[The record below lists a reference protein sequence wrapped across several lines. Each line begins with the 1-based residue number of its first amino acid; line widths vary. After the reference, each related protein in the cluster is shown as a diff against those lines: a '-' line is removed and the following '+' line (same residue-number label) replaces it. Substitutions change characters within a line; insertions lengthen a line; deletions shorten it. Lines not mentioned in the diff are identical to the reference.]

1 LTPQTENIEPS
12 AKRVSVVIVSFNR
25 AESLRKSL
33 AALGDAHQVLVVD
46 NGSRDGSERLDEDF
60 PQVRFIRLPKNFGL
74 TRAMNIGVRAADG
87 EYVLFLHDD
96 ACITGAAVTQL
107 ADFLET
113 RQDVGAVCP
122 LLATVSGAPAP
133 QVRAQPRPAQ
143 PDPPLCPAEDGPE
156 GVSGEIAVD
165 CVSGAAIMFRM
176 FFLRALRQI
185 DERYGNYGNIIELC
199 AQVRRASRKLVILRD
214 VAALHEGLESPMSRG
229 ALEGDRTT
237 GTAEFL
243 GKHYG
248 FVAGL
253 RYRIKAALRG
263 LVTFRFNA
271 VGGALSNAKID
282 GS

>member
-1 LTPQTENIEPS
+1 LTPQEENIEAS

-25 AESLRKSL
+25 VQSLRQSL
-33 AALGDAHQVLVVD
+33 AALGDAHQILVVD
-46 NGSRDGSERLDEDF
+46 NGSTDGSANLDGEF
-60 PQVRFIRLPKNFGL
+60 PGVRFIRLPKNFGL

-107 ADFLET
+107 ADFLEA

-122 LLATVSGAPAP
+122 LLVKDSALPAP

-143 PDPPLCPAEDGPE
+143 PDPP
-156 GVSGEIAVD
+156 
-165 CVSGAAIMFRM
+165 
-176 FFLRALRQI
+176 LRALRQI

-214 VAALHEGLESPMSRG
+214 VTALHEELESPGHGG
-229 ALEGDRTT
+229 ALAGDRTT

-248 FVAGL
+248 FMAGL
-253 RYRIKAALRG
+253 VYRIKAALGG
-263 LVTFRFNA
+263 LVTFRFSV
-271 VGGALSNAKID
+271 VGGALSNVKID

>member
-1 LTPQTENIEPS
+1 MTPQEENFEPS

-25 AESLRKSL
+25 VESLRQSL
-33 AALGDAHQVLVVD
+33 AALGDAHQILVVD
-46 NGSRDGSERLDEDF
+46 NGSKDGSANLDDEF
-60 PQVRFIRLPKNFGL
+60 PDVRFIRLPKNFGL

-96 ACITGAAVTQL
+96 ACIAGAAVTQL
-107 ADFLET
+107 ADFLEA

-122 LLATVSGAPAP
+122 LLVMDSALPAP
-133 QVRAQPRPAQ
+133 QVRAQPKPSQ
-143 PDPPLCPAEDGPE
+143 PDPQLRPAEGGP
-156 GVSGEIAVD
+156 EIAVD

-199 AQVRRASRKLVILRD
+199 AQVRRASRKLLILRD
-214 VAALHEGLESPMSRG
+214 VTALHEGLESPKSDG
-229 ALEGDRTT
+229 ALEADRTT

-248 FVAGL
+248 FMAGL
-253 RYRIKAALRG
+253 VYRIKAALGG
-263 LVTFRFNA
+263 LATFRFSA
-271 VGGALSNAKID
+271 VGGALSNVKID